1 MRDKVSVLKHRR
13 LGSNGG
19 AVFRGHGAG
28 RVVAPW
34 GPHPKAAAELLGGGG
49 MLGMN
54 TPHPTP
60 QAVHQLG
67 VGVVVVRLAKATIII
82 TEKYE

>member
-1 MRDKVSVLKHRR
+1 
-13 LGSNGG
+13 
-19 AVFRGHGAG
+19 
-28 RVVAPW
+28 
-34 GPHPKAAAELLGGGG
+34 

-54 TPHPTP
+54 TPTNPTP

-82 TEKYE
+82 TEKYEEN